1 MASRQKVG
9 RRSAS
14 EISGGPRRERG
25 RKKALAGPLDGER
38 GTWRKKWTDRLP
50 VALIFPN
57 TYAVAASNLGWQL
70 VYDLLNEHPGVVAE
84 RFVLSDP
91 DVRPLSL
98 ESGRPLTDFA
108 LVCYSLSFE
117 GDSLALLQILAAGG
131 LTLEAAARDEAHPLV
146 IGGGVGVWLNPE
158 PLAPATDLF
167 ILGEAEVALPRV
179 LQFLVEQWPRQ
190 GRRLLPQVADQ
201 FPACYVPALYRPSY
215 DEQGRLT
222 AMAAEGNAPARIVPA
237 VLREP
242 APTAAGEPPLIAGY
256 SRLLSPQAEFSDLFL
271 VELGR
276 GCSRACRFCAAG
288 FIYRPPRL
296 WSPAAIRAALD
307 HCPPEIKRVGL
318 LGMEMAA
325 PETLAEISGLI
336 ADRGKSLSF
345 SSLRADALSP
355 ALLDLL
361 AASRIKT
368 AVLAPDGSSERLRR
382 VINKGLSEE
391 GILRAGEALAAIG
404 VTTLKLYCMIGLPG
418 EEDED
423 LLELVGMIRRLK
435 QVLLGLGRV
444 RGRLT
449 EIQLSVSSF
458 VPKPW
463 TPFQYHPFAGVA
475 ELRRRLQLLQ
485 GELASEA
492 NVRIGAEAP
501 DKAYFQAVVAR
512 GDRRLGLALIA
523 MARGEQ
529 SGNWRRQMLG
539 LGVDPEWYA
548 SRIREPE
555 ERFPWEIVDPGIKAR
570 FLAAEYQRALAG
582 QSGQPCQVETC
593 QRCGVCGG

>member
-1 MASRQKVG
+1 MASRQRVG
-9 RRSAS
+9 RRSALPAAG
-14 EISGGPRRERG
+14 SGRRG
-25 RKKALAGPLDGER
+25 RGNQKTPGGLLAGER

-70 VYDLLNEHPGVVAE
+70 VYDLLNEHPAVVAE
-84 RFVLSDP
+84 RFVLAAAGD
-91 DVRPLSL
+91 RPLSL

-117 GDSLALLQILAAGG
+117 GDSLALLELLAAGG
-131 LTLEAAARDEAHPLV
+131 LTLEAAARDDDHPLV

-167 ILGEAEVALPRV
+167 ILGEAEVALPPV
-179 LQFLVEQWPRQ
+179 LQFLVEQWPRL
-190 GRRLLPQVADQ
+190 GRRLLPRLAAA
-201 FPACYVPALYRPSY
+201 FSACYVPGLYHPSY
-215 DEQGRLT
+215 DEQGRLL
-222 AMAAEGNAPARIVPA
+222 AMTVEGDAPTRVVPA
-237 VLREP
+237 LLREP
-242 APTAAGEPPLIAGY
+242 EVAGY

-296 WSPAAIRAALD
+296 WSPAAIRAALA
-307 HCPPEIKRVGL
+307 HCPPEIQRVGL

-325 PETLAEISGLI
+325 PETLAAISGLI
-336 ADRGKSLSF
+336 AERGKSLSF
-345 SSLRADALSP
+345 SSLRADALTP
-355 ALLDLL
+355 ALLELL

-368 AVLAPDGSSERLRR
+368 AVLAPDGASQRLRR
-382 VINKGLSEE
+382 IINKGLSEE
-391 GILRAGEALAAIG
+391 AVLRAGEELAAIG
-404 VTTLKLYCMIGLPG
+404 VTTLKLYCMLGLPG
-418 EEDED
+418 EEDGD

-435 QVLLGLGRV
+435 GRLLALGRS

-475 ELRRRLQLLQ
+475 ELSRRLKLLQ
-485 GELASEA
+485 GELAGEA
-492 NVRIGAEAP
+492 NVRISAEAP

-523 MARGEQ
+523 MAAGEKR
-529 SGNWRRQMLG
+529 GNWRRQLSELG
-539 LGVDPEWYA
+539 IDPAWYA
-548 SRIREPE
+548 SRPRAEGEI
-555 ERFPWEIVDPGIKAR
+555 FPWEIVDPGLTAR
-570 FLAAEYQRALAG
+570 FLAAEYKRALAG
-582 QSGQPCQVETC
+582 KSGQGCRVGAC
-593 QRCGVCGG
+593 KACGVCDG

>member
-1 MASRQKVG
+1 MAKRQRVRRRPALPTAGSG
-9 RRSAS
+9 RRGRGDQKLP
-14 EISGGPRRERG
+14 GGI
-25 RKKALAGPLDGER
+25 LAGER

-70 VYDLLNEHPGVVAE
+70 VYDLLNEHPAVVAE
-84 RFVLSDP
+84 RFVLP
-91 DVRPLSL
+91 VVGARPLSL

-117 GDSLALLQILAAGG
+117 GDSLTLLELLAAGG
-131 LTLEAAARDEAHPLV
+131 LTLEAAARDDDHPLV

-167 ILGEAEVALPRV
+167 ILGEAEVALPPV
-179 LQFLVEQWPRQ
+179 LQFLVAQWPRL
-190 GRRLLPQVADQ
+190 GRRLLPRLAAD
-201 FPACYVPALYRPSY
+201 FSACYVPALYHPSY
-215 DEQGRLT
+215 DEQGRLL
-222 AMAAEGNAPARIVPA
+222 AMTVQSDAPARVVPA
-237 VLREP
+237 LLREP
-242 APTAAGEPPLIAGY
+242 AAGETAMVAGY
-256 SRLLSPQAEFSDLFL
+256 SRILSPRAEFSDLFL

-276 GCSRACRFCAAG
+276 GCSRNCRFCAAG

-296 WSPAAIRAALD
+296 WSPEAIRAALD
-307 HCPPEIKRVGL
+307 HCPPAIRRIGL

-325 PETLAEISGLI
+325 PETLAAISALI
-336 ADRGKSLSF
+336 AERGKSLSF
-345 SSLRADALSP
+345 SSLRADALTP
-355 ALLDLL
+355 ALLELL

-368 AVLAPDGSSERLRR
+368 AVLAPDGASERLRR
-382 VINKGLSEE
+382 IINKGLSEE
-391 GILRAGEALAAIG
+391 AVLQAGEKLAAIG
-404 VTTLKLYCMIGLPG
+404 VTTLKLYCMLGLPG
-418 EEDED
+418 EEDGD

-435 QVLLGLGRV
+435 RGLLALGRR

-475 ELRRRLQLLQ
+475 ELVRRLKLLQ
-485 GELASEA
+485 GELAGEA
-492 NVRIGAEAP
+492 NVRISAEAP

-523 MARGEQ
+523 MAAGEKR
-529 SGNWRRQMLG
+529 GNWRRQLTG
-539 LGVDPEWYA
+539 LGVDPSWYA
-548 SRIREPE
+548 SRPRADGEI
-555 ERFPWEIVDPGIKAR
+555 FPWEIVDPGITAR
-570 FLAAEYQRALAG
+570 FLAAEYRRALAG
-582 QSGQPCQVETC
+582 KSGQPCRVGAC
-593 QRCGVCGG
+593 KVCGVCDG